1 MARGTRAFAPA
12 FAAGKRCSDAAACH
26 SHPVAP
32 RPLAAPLQT
41 FKLHQVSATVGL
53 DYDINNKIAE
63 PKWQLESSVGR
74 VLDVQAT
81 AAGCTLSKN
90 WDADLGAMSC
100 NVEVRGH
107 CTWSGRVRAASPVK
121 PAPVLACA
129 HAATDCALQPT
140 LSIDFVPIHTVT
152 KAVTGGVAFAVGKS
166 LDVNPRVKLGKLPVK
181 VGLSAACHSP
191 GRVLTRYGSH
201 RSRWAQASTRRAPS
215 SATRRQR
222 MMCSA

>member
-1 MARGTRAFAPA
+1 M
-12 FAAGKRCSDAAACH
+12 
-26 SHPVAP
+26 
-32 RPLAAPLQT
+32 QT

-107 CTWSGRVRAASPVK
+107 CSWSGRVRAASPATP
-121 PAPVLACA
+121 PAMLPHA
-129 HAATDCALQPT
+129 HTSTDC
-140 LSIDFVPIHTVT
+140 VPAAD
-152 KAVTGGVAFAVGKS
+152 AVDRLRAHPHGDQGCHGRRRVRSGEVAGREPA
-166 LDVNPRVKLGKLPVK
+166 RQARQ
-181 VGLSAACHSP
+181 AACQGGTPAALLSRL
-191 GRVLTRYGSH
+191 GLADALRFAQVEVGASIYKEGAELSDASAKDDVLCLKIKSVNAIVTL
-201 RSRWAQASTRRAPS
+201 
-215 SATRRQR
+215 
-222 MMCSA
+222 